1 MKDATRPT
9 TVGRRLFM
17 RQALT
22 VAAGI
27 CCTAGPL
34 MELAPLER
42 DRLLAALGL
51 KREQAARILDSEVA
65 RQEIEHIAATWP
77 QRSLELAGAR
87 TDSELRMTIRRAIQ
101 EDYAN
106 GNLVRVDGW
115 FLAATE
121 ALILAL
127 TAVARS

>member
-9 TVGRRLFM
+9 TVGRRLFL

-22 VAAGI
+22 VAAGVW
-27 CCTAGPL
+27 CAAGPL

-51 KREQAARILDSEVA
+51 ERDQTARILDSAVA

-127 TAVARS
+127 TALAHS

>member
-9 TVGRRLFM
+9 TAGRRLFL
-17 RQALT
+17 RQALMI
-22 VAAGI
+22 AAGI
-27 CCTAGPL
+27 CCAAGPL
-34 MELAPLER
+34 LELAPLER

-51 KREQAARILDSEVA
+51 EREQAARILDSECV
-65 RQEIEHIAATWP
+65 RQEIADIAAMWP

-87 TDSELRMTIRRAIQ
+87 TDSELRSTIRRAIQ
-101 EDYAN
+101 QDYAN

-115 FLAATE
+115 LLAATE

-127 TAVARS
+127 TAVAHS